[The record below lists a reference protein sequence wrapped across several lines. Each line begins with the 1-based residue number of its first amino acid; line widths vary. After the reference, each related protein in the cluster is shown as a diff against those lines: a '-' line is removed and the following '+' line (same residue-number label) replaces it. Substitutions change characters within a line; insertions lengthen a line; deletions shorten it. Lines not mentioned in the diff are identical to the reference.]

1 MASFL
6 GITADEDY
14 GGLAM
19 GYQAHCIV
27 MEEISKASGSL
38 AAAPALGTTVSDLL
52 RQYRVILRRT
62 LPTLYKPIMSQRK
75 QGSEREIS
83 PRFDIREEDRSVS
96 HVGTFG
102 RVRRREHEN
111 YSESRRRWIPAQWH

>member
-1 MASFL
+1 MERLGISVETNMWRGSLSFASFL

-38 AAAPALGTTVSDLL
+38 AAIPVKRKAVSDLP
-52 RQYRVILRRT
+52 RQYRIVLRRT
-62 LPTLYKPIMSQRK
+62 FPTLHKPIMPERK

-83 PRFDIREEDRSVS
+83 PRLNIREEDRRTSYV
-96 HVGTFG
+96 
-102 RVRRREHEN
+102 
-111 YSESRRRWIPAQWH
+111 